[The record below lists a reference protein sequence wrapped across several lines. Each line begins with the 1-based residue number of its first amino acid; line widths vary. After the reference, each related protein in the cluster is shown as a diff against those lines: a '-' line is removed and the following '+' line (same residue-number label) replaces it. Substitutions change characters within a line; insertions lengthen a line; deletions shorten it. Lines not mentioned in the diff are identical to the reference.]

1 MVSLIGQKLF
11 SLMWSQLLVFSLVLF
26 DFGVKSKKSSQRL
39 MSMIL
44 FSVFACRNFMASG
57 LVIKSLIYFEL
68 IFVSGVR

>member
-57 LVIKSLIYFEL
+57 RVIKSLIYFEL